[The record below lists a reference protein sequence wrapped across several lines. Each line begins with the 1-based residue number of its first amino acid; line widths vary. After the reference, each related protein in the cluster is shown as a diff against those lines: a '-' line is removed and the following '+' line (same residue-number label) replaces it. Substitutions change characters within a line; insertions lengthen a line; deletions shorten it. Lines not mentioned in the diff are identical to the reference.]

1 MTTTEPAWLTAKA
14 DQLLAR
20 MELALKTNIPPA
32 KTLIM
37 VQLTEPPEDA
47 TLEQLLAWDRTCDAC
62 GKVCVHDFW
71 TGHTTRTMRS
81 GHRVN
86 ITFGA
91 CAKHR
96 AVN

>member
-1 MTTTEPAWLTAKA
+1 MTNEKEPAWLTHKA
-14 DQLLAR
+14 DQLLAKLQHHLN
-20 MELALKTNIPPA
+20 ELGAPPS

-37 VQLTEPPEDA
+37 LQLTEPPEGA
-47 TLEQLLAWDRTCDAC
+47 TPEQLLAWDRTCDAC

-71 TGHTTRTMRS
+71 TGHTTRFLTS

-91 CAKHR
+91 CEKHK
-96 AVN
+96 A